1 LAANVRL
8 ITVRFNM
15 RNFFTASAL
24 LLFTAS
30 CASSFHCREPFPVTV
45 PIAFHWG
52 CPTVQTPVLATPMN
66 TSITNQANGNVS
78 VLFDSNLDLQ
88 QQTTKLTAT
97 AAAFLDFPISTN
109 ATKPIDVRCQVLGSV
124 DKSEA
129 ASVNIFVDLGGHA
142 TLLDFPSGTIV
153 NQQIVKD
160 IPMTITAVQPQTWG
174 LAVVIT
180 ATRRDTSA
188 SVQATIEDV
197 TCALANP

>member
-97 AAAFLDFPISTN
+97 AAAFLDFPIRRYIPFDLRLEDHPE
-109 ATKPIDVRCQVLGSV
+109 KPPSRRRRTYA
-124 DKSEA
+124 E
-129 ASVNIFVDLGGHA
+129 VN
-142 TLLDFPSGTIV
+142 
-153 NQQIVKD
+153 
-160 IPMTITAVQPQTWG
+160 
-174 LAVVIT
+174 
-180 ATRRDTSA
+180 
-188 SVQATIEDV
+188 
-197 TCALANP
+197 